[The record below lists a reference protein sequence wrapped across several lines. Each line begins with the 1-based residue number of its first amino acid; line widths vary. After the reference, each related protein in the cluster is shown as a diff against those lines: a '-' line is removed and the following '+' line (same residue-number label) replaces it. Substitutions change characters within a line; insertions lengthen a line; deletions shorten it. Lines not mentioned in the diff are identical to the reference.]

1 VNNLLKSWILGIVCA
16 SFIAAIMQAITPE
29 IRAKR
34 VVTLAC
40 GVLIMVAVAKPII
53 NMDYSGISLYQAQ
66 LKADGAALAARLDE
80 TNENLTLALIER
92 SFAAYISD
100 KGKALGVEI
109 TAVEVSLTADREP
122 ESVAITA
129 LADAEQRFVIER
141 EVAVTFG
148 VERGKI
154 FWTEG

>member
-1 VNNLLKSWILGIVCA
+1 
-16 SFIAAIMQAITPE
+16 
-29 IRAKR
+29 
-34 VVTLAC
+34 
-40 GVLIMVAVAKPII
+40 MVAVAKPII